1 MMPRNAAERAMAGCL
16 PTAGLRRALTLPSPS
31 PAAAVGHEEGSS
43 TSAASTSVGTG
54 SPPSSSSASTS
65 SPAFLDD
72 LDPPLYL
79 DDVEAEADAGG
90 LSTAIASRRLFFES
104 PGRSN
109 SIVDSAEHPAAAAA
123 AVVPRGN
130 GGASTSSSSS
140 SGRPAA
146 APSRAA
152 AVATGKGVRVCGDEQ
167 ARPVPVST
175 AAPREEFLK
184 SMTEMVDAMGLDVA
198 RRGGDRARL
207 HELLLSYIALNDR
220 DALPDILGAFT
231 DLLLALN
238 AHGPAAT
245 PADGV
250 VRERGG
256 GGDARRKA

>member
-1 MMPRNAAERAMAGCL
+1 MPRNAAMAGCF
-16 PTAGLRRALTLPSPS
+16 PAAGRRRALTLP
-31 PAAAVGHEEGSS
+31 AASTGVGAYEEGS

-79 DDVEAEADAGG
+79 DDGEAEADAGG

-109 SIVDSAEHPAAAAA
+109 SIVDSAEHPV
-123 AVVPRGN
+123 VVPRGN
-130 GGASTSSSSS
+130 GGASSSS

-146 APSRAA
+146 GRQAGAA
-152 AVATGKGVRVCGDEQ
+152 AAAKGAHVRVCGDEP

-184 SMTEMVDAMGLDVA
+184 SMVEMVDAMGLDAA

-231 DLLLALN
+231 DLLFALN
-238 AHGPAAT
+238 ATGPAA
-245 PADGV
+245 PATDTIVPEAGGAKE
-250 VRERGG
+250 RE
-256 GGDARRKA
+256 A

>member
-1 MMPRNAAERAMAGCL
+1 MAGCL

-43 TSAASTSVGTG
+43 TSAASTTVGTG
-54 SPPSSSSASTS
+54 VAPVVVVGVDLV
-65 SPAFLDD
+65 PAFLDD

-152 AVATGKGVRVCGDEQ
+152 AAATGKGVRVCGDEQ

>member
-1 MMPRNAAERAMAGCL
+1 MAGCL
-16 PTAGLRRALTLPSPS
+16 PTAGLRRELTLPSPS

-109 SIVDSAEHPAAAAA
+109 SIVDSAEHPAAA
-123 AVVPRGN
+123 VVPRGN

-140 SGRPAA
+140 GRPAA
-146 APSRAA
+146 APTRAA
-152 AVATGKGVRVCGDEQ
+152 AAAAAATSKGVRVCGDEQ

-238 AHGPAAT
+238 AHGPAAA
-245 PADGV
+245 PADAV

>member
-1 MMPRNAAERAMAGCL
+1 MAGCL

-31 PAAAVGHEEGSS
+31 PAAAVGGEEGSS

-72 LDPPLYL
+72 LDQPLYL

-109 SIVDSAEHPAAAAA
+109 SIVDSAEHPAGAAAV
-123 AVVPRGN
+123 VVPRGN
-130 GGASTSSSSS
+130 GGASTSSSS

-152 AVATGKGVRVCGDEQ
+152 AAAAAATTSKGVRVCGDEQ

-238 AHGPAAT
+238 AHGPAAAAAAS
-245 PADGV
+245 PAAAV

-256 GGDARRKA
+256 GDDARRKA

>member
-1 MMPRNAAERAMAGCL
+1 MAGCL

-130 GGASTSSSSS
+130 RRRQHVVVVVVGGEC
-140 SGRPAA
+140 
-146 APSRAA
+146 
-152 AVATGKGVRVCGDEQ
+152 RVCGDEQ

>member
-1 MMPRNAAERAMAGCL
+1 MAGCF
-16 PTAGLRRALTLPSPS
+16 PAGRRRALTLPST
-31 PAAAVGHEEGSS
+31 AAVGEEGSS

-54 SPPSSSSASTS
+54 SPPSSSASTS

-109 SIVDSAEHPAAAAA
+109 SIVDSAEHPAAA
-123 AVVPRGN
+123 VVPRGN
-130 GGASTSSSSS
+130 GGASTSSL

-146 APSRAA
+146 APSRGAA
-152 AVATGKGVRVCGDEQ
+152 AATSKGVRVCGDEQ

-207 HELLLSYIALNDR
+207 HELLLSYIVLNDR

-238 AHGPAAT
+238 AHGPAAS
-245 PADGV
+245 AHGV

-256 GGDARRKA
+256 GGDAKRKA